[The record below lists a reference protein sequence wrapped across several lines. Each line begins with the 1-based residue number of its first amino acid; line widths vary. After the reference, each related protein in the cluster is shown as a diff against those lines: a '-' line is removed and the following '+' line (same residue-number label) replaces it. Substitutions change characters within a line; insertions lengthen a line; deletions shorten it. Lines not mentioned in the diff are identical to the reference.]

1 MNQKNYKDK
10 EKNEAYS
17 KYMKLIGPLKKEKNI
32 KEIAYM
38 ILLFEENIPKSEFI
52 NTIKK
57 LKKYKL
63 VLLFNFWDVSLTIP
77 YKKKIKNINYKY
89 I

>member
-38 ILLFEENIPKSEFI
+38 ILLFEENIQSINSTFNYFCNITIFFI
-52 NTIKK
+52 NFEISFHMTSKNK
-57 LKKYKL
+57 L
-63 VLLFNFWDVSLTIP
+63 FF
-77 YKKKIKNINYKY
+77 
-89 I
+89 